1 VDILD
6 LLSVLLQG
14 PSSGISIPSWRWVV
28 LFLVVAGLL
37 TAVVLLAPT
46 EERNKR
52 GQVVYC
58 VLAVAA
64 GVGILSHYYAL
75 LPRRDAR
82 ICYADPTAK
91 AIDHH
96 LVYITE
102 AKMDTLRRHKGGRR
116 NGLGKS
122 MPGML
127 GCLERRESSAS
138 TVRWRKKGSE
148 TREAE

>member
-75 LPRRDAR
+75 KNL
-82 ICYADPTAK
+82 
-91 AIDHH
+91 
-96 LVYITE
+96 
-102 AKMDTLRRHKGGRR
+102 LRRSNRKGNRPPPGLHHGGQDGHAAATQRR
-116 NGLGKS
+116 TS
-122 MPGML
+122 Q
-127 GCLERRESSAS
+127 RAR
-138 TVRWRKKGSE
+138 
-148 TREAE
+148 